1 MLRPTGGRPTV
12 GEGSYGPIDRW
23 RALITKTHL
32 LVVVSITAAVGL
44 VMYLG
49 VQARQESEP
58 APPAALAACD
68 DGLRAMKSASER
80 TLPAAQAGSSLA
92 NASVSL
98 DHASVE
104 HPRLDTL
111 VLAMRHTKNEVEA
124 GQLNGYWGKALVKEC
139 QRLT

>member
-1 MLRPTGGRPTV
+1 M
-12 GEGSYGPIDRW
+12 GEGSYGPMDRW

-49 VQARQESEP
+49 VQARQVSEP
-58 APPAALAACD
+58 APPAALVACD
-68 DGLRAMKSASER
+68 DALRAMRLASDRTVSAV
-80 TLPAAQAGSSLA
+80 AQAGSSLA
-92 NASVSL
+92 NASVRL
-98 DHASVE
+98 DHAVADLA
-104 HPRLDTL
+104 RYDTL

-139 QRLT
+139 QRLS